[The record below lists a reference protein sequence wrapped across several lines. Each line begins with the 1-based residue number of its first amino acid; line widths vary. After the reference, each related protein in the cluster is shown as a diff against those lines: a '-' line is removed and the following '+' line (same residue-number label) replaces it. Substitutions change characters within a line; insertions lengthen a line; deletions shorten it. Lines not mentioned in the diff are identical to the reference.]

1 MGGPEAPP
9 TPGDEQ
15 TEQVVVGKMSSAS
28 NVGSLRCLRVTWV
41 ELAGGR
47 DVLQV
52 GLTAKPLLET
62 EVWEPRQWV
71 RTEACGGGGPRSVKG
86 SGPTLAQ
93 GGVKV

>member
-1 MGGPEAPP
+1 
-9 TPGDEQ
+9 
-15 TEQVVVGKMSSAS
+15 MSSAS

-47 DVLQV
+47 EDVLQV

-71 RTEACGGGGPRSVKG
+71 RTEAWGGGDPRRVKG
-86 SGPTLAQ
+86 SGPTSAQ